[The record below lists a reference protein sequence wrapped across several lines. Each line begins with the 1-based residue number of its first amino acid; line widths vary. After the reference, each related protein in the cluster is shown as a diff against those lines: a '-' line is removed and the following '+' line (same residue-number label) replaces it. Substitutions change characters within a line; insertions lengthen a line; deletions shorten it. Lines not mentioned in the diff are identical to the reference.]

1 MIASQ
6 QRSKLTSDE
15 YLALEQASEVRHEY
29 VDGKVRAMAE
39 GTDEHN
45 AIVGNAYALLK
56 AHVRG
61 SGCRAFFSDMR
72 MQLDSLNIY
81 YYPDVFVSCDE
92 RDQGNKKLKRYPR
105 LIIEVLSQSTEAI
118 DRGEKFE
125 NCQTLESLQEYVL
138 INQTRQRVDCFRRAD
153 NGLWVLQGYGPG
165 ERVRFQSVGLEVE
178 IAELYEDV
186 VFSEIC

>member
-6 QRSKLTSDE
+6 QRSKLTPDE
-15 YLALEQASEVRHEY
+15 YLALEAESQTRHEY
-29 VDGKVRAMAE
+29 VNGEIYAMAG

-72 MQLDSLNIY
+72 MQIDSLNIY

-92 RDQGNKKLKRYPR
+92 LDQDNKTLKRHPC

-138 INQTRQRVDCFRRAD
+138 INQTRQRVDCFRRAE
-153 NGLWVLQGYGPG
+153 NGLWLLQGYGPG
-165 ERVRFQSVGLEVE
+165 EQVQLQSVDWE
-178 IAELYEDV
+178 IAVEDLYEDV
-186 VFSEIC
+186 VFP